1 MWKGNQV
8 MNIAI
13 FGSKQEAISFYQKLK
28 GDINNKVVCFVDN
41 NKKKVGKFVEN
52 IPICSVE
59 QLRAMYPRQVDTII
73 LALRNGHSIAS
84 IIEQLRKENIENIG
98 LLKPAVYDFKEEI
111 DISQNSLQ
119 FMWLNKGKTEKP
131 LLTYLQV
138 ILIKTCNFNC
148 KGCGH
153 YANLF
158 NKMPESHNIYEIG
171 DFKRDIKLISENT
184 EVFRLRML
192 GGEPLLYPY
201 LIESLEF
208 TRECFP
214 NSDIR
219 LVTNGVLL
227 LKASAELL
235 QCIFENKIGLDISVY
250 KPTYKVKNEI
260 IARLDAFNIR
270 YDFEG
275 LEEGYIEAFRKNVS
289 LNKINNPQKS
299 FEECPDKQCL
309 TLMQGKLYKCPFE
322 AFSYKFFDY
331 FNISN
336 PCKYGY
342 DIHEERIDWKEQI
355 NKMQLFSADACKYC
369 SETIESFEWDMSLDP
384 ASSDWAVD

>member
-1 MWKGNQV
+1 

-28 GDINNKVVCFVDN
+28 GDLNNKVVCFVDN
-41 NKKKVGKFVEN
+41 NKKRIGEFVEN

-59 QLRAMYPRQVDTII
+59 QLKKMYPGQVDTVI
-73 LALRNGHSIAS
+73 LALRNGHSIS
-84 IIEQLRKENIENIG
+84 CIIEQLRKENIENIG

-111 DISQNSLQ
+111 DVSRNSIQ
-119 FMWLNKGKTEKP
+119 IMWLSKENTEKP

-158 NKMPESHNIYEIG
+158 NKMTESHDIYEIE
-171 DFKRDIKLISENT
+171 DFKRDIKLVSENA

-192 GGEPLLYPY
+192 GGEPLLYPH

-227 LKASAELL
+227 LKAPAELL
-235 QCIFENKIGLDISVY
+235 QRIYDNKIGLDISVY
-250 KPTYKVKNEI
+250 KPTYKVKKEI
-260 IARLDAFNIR
+260 VARLDTFNIN
-270 YDFEG
+270 YNFEG
-275 LEEGYIEAFRKNVS
+275 LDDGYIERFRKNVD

-299 FEECPDKQCL
+299 YDECPDKQCL

-322 AFSYKFFDY
+322 TFSYKFFDY
-331 FNISN
+331 FGIPNMNNYGHNIRE
-336 PCKYGY
+336 GG
-342 DIHEERIDWKEQI
+342 I
-355 NKMQLFSADACKYC
+355 NWDNLIFKLQRLPADACKYC
-369 SETIESFEWDMSLDP
+369 SETIESFDWDMSLDP
-384 ASSDWAVD
+384 SSSDWTVGMQ